1 MATVTPS
8 GTQDIVSLAERFR
21 FMQWF
26 RLAAAGAV
34 VAGWLTIPE
43 IGRADGGEVLASTAI
58 YLGVTAL
65 SELLYR
71 ALPRQGRFLF
81 TGMLIADSLFLGW
94 MAHLTAG
101 PTTPLRFLILLHLIA
116 VALLASF
123 RTGLRMALWHSMVLF
138 GMVQAADLS
147 LIPPAGQG
155 APGADNLAQQVSFAA
170 LFWAVAIVTST
181 FAAVNERELRRR
193 RYDLEALAR
202 LAAQLEKA
210 EEPALVA
217 EALVD
222 AIGTEFDLKRVVV
235 IGSPS
240 DDPALL
246 AVKGVL
252 PGGVEP
258 EAPGPR
264 SLYTR
269 ATSSNRTMLVRQLN
283 PNDDPWLHALLPGAR
298 NLVVVPMN
306 VEQRAR
312 GILVV
317 EHAMRSGS
325 RIERRVVSML
335 ERFASQSA
343 LALGGAWLLEQVRQ
357 MATMDGLTGV
367 ANRRSFDT
375 ILAKE
380 LSRAD
385 RNSDRVSLILTD
397 IDFFKKLNDTLG
409 HQAGDRVLVQVA
421 GVLARHVRAGDTVAR
436 YGGEEFAVILPG
448 LQVSDSP
455 SAAEKLRKAVEHLES
470 LVPVTV
476 SLGVATYPD
485 DAPDGVSLIQA
496 ADKALYASKRGGRN
510 QHTLYSQLPAD
521 ADVPGQDEAPAAEAG
536 AKPAAGQAAGQ
547 AASRSSRA

>member
-1 MATVTPS
+1 VATVTPS
-8 GTQDIVSLAERFR
+8 GTQDVVSLAERFR

-26 RLAAAGAV
+26 RAGAAAAV
-34 VAGWLTIPE
+34 VAGWLAVPE
-43 IGRADGGEVLASTAI
+43 IGRADGGQVISSTAV
-58 YLGVTAL
+58 YLAL
-65 SELLYR
+65 TLTSELLYR
-71 ALPRQGRFLF
+71 ALARQGRFLF
-81 TGMLIADSLFLGW
+81 TGMLIVDSLYLGW
-94 MAHLTAG
+94 VAHLTAG
-101 PTTPLRFLILLHLIA
+101 PTTPLRSLVLLHLIA

-138 GMVQAADLS
+138 GMIQAAQTG
-147 LIPPAGQG
+147 LIPPSGQG
-155 APGADNLAQQVSFAA
+155 AKGGTDMAQHVAFAS

-210 EEPALVA
+210 EEPGAVA

-222 AIGTEFDLKRVVV
+222 AIGTEFDIQRVMVL
-235 IGSPS
+235 GTPG

-246 AVKGVL
+246 AVRGVL

-258 EAPGPR
+258 VAPGPR
-264 SLYTR
+264 SLFTR
-269 ATSSNRTMLVRQLN
+269 ATGSNRTMLVRQLN
-283 PNDDPWLHALLPGAR
+283 PTDDPWLAGLLPDAR
-298 NLVVVPMN
+298 NLVVVPMI
-306 VEQRAR
+306 VEGRAK
-312 GILVV
+312 GIVVV

-325 RIERRVVSML
+325 RIERRIVSML

-367 ANRRSFDT
+367 ANRRSFDS

-380 LSRAD
+380 LARAD

-421 GVLARHVRAGDTVAR
+421 GVLARHVRISDTVAR

-448 LQVSDSP
+448 LQPSDSHT
-455 SAAEKLRKAVEHLES
+455 AAEKLRKAVEHLET

-510 QHTLYSQLPAD
+510 QYTLASQLPPDGAEE
-521 ADVPGQDEAPAAEAG
+521 PEAKAEAKDG
-536 AKPAAGQAAGQ
+536 DTQATDAGEP
-547 AASRSSRA
+547 ASRSRG